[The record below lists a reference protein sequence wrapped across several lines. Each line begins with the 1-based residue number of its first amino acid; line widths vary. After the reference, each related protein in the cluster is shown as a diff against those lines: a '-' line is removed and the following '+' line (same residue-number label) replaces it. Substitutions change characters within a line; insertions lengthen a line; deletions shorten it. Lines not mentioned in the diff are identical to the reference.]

1 MCAILLIYILQKLV
15 EPILYRY
22 IHRSIDGRMDGWI
35 HRRIQIKKHG
45 IKDGI
50 FLEDLVSHTIPAPTL
65 KASDFFTPQKFAS
78 PAMLF

>member
-1 MCAILLIYILQKLV
+1 
-15 EPILYRY
+15 
-22 IHRSIDGRMDGWI
+22 MDGWMDT
-35 HRRIQIKKHG
+35 QTDTNKKHG